1 MTATYS
7 NDGTT
12 SSVALVTGAGRGIG
26 RAIAVEL
33 AASGHAIAVG
43 ARTEAEIAEAA
54 EVIKAS
60 GGVARPV
67 RIDITDEVS
76 VREAVAEV
84 VETLGAPTVVVNN
97 AGLHMVGPF
106 ESFTPD
112 DWMSLYRV
120 NLVGAVN
127 VIQEVLPLMRA
138 AGGGRIVNI
147 ASTAGKMGSRLQSP
161 YNASKHAMVG
171 LTRCLALELAADN
184 ILVNAVC
191 PGFTDTDLTTNAL
204 QKFSAAS
211 GQTVDEFRAAL
222 AAKVPLNRFLDPSE
236 IAGLVALL
244 AGPGGSG
251 MTGQS
256 ITVAGGMLQD

>member
-7 NDGTT
+7 NVGTT
-12 SSVALVTGAGRGIG
+12 SSVALVTGGGRGIG

-43 ARTEAEIAEAA
+43 ARTPAEIAEVA
-54 EVIKAS
+54 EAITAS

-67 RIDITDEVS
+67 RIDITDEAS

-84 VETLGAPTVVVNN
+84 VETLGCPTVVVNN
-97 AGLHMVGPF
+97 AGLHMAGRF
-106 ESFTPD
+106 ESFTAD

-127 VIQEVLPLMRA
+127 VIQEVLPLMRS
-138 AGGGRIVNI
+138 AGSGRIVNI

-191 PGFTDTDLTTNAL
+191 PGFTDTELTKSAL
-204 QKFSAAS
+204 QRFSAAS